1 MSYNSLTHH
10 TVWFAD
16 HIMYHHR
23 DGGSDKEK
31 GVAKEIY
38 GKKKGHGK
46 REGKMLSI
54 YIRKSEPQSS
64 FNIVNNAYQNHNFF
78 QARVKTSSNQSNTQ
92 HQAGKNKQKQV
103 TRS

>member
-38 GKKKGHGK
+38 GKKKDMENG
-46 REGKMLSI
+46 RE
-54 YIRKSEPQSS
+54 RC
-64 FNIVNNAYQNHNFF
+64 YQYTY
-78 QARVKTSSNQSNTQ
+78 ANQNPKA
-92 HQAGKNKQKQV
+92 HLI
-103 TRS
+103 